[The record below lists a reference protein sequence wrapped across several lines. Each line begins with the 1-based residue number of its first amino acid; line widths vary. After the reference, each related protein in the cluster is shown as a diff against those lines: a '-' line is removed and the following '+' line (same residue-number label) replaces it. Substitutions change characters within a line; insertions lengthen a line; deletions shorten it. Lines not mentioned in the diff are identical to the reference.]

1 MALNLLMLFSAGT
14 TQLEQ
19 LGAEPLRGE
28 LSDHFI
34 HWRLSG
40 SHTHLRVGLF
50 SLLGPGLDPWMQE
63 AGSSGE
69 RLSLFGLLP
78 CLEQRVSGQRPQRNH
93 LTGTSAAVTE
103 EPP

>member
-28 LSDHFI
+28 LSDYFI

-50 SLLGPGLDPWMQE
+50 SLLGLGLDPRMEE
-63 AGSSGE
+63 AGSSFQGKVKSFWPPPMFGTE
-69 RLSLFGLLP
+69 SVWSEATEKPFNRHLS
-78 CLEQRVSGQRPQRNH
+78 CCD
-93 LTGTSAAVTE
+93 
-103 EPP
+103 